1 MNKEITKSR
10 FDGYLW
16 LSDQTEPSL
25 VLHNEEFSMTI
36 QDGVVS
42 VLNNQIQLEPGQF
55 VVEAMLYDVEQQV
68 SYSVRYVDGEY
79 LIAEFKVNPL
89 DFNRDNVQIVSYMG
103 SYKSLEGLDHL
114 QFLKYWKEEPD
125 QLCEGMA
132 VLQPQAFVFVG
143 FVNKYG
149 GLNYAD
155 ISTL

>member
-1 MNKEITKSR
+1 MNKEIKKSR

-16 LSDQTEPSL
+16 LSDQTVPSL

-42 VLNNQIQLEPGQF
+42 VLNNQIHLEPGQF
-55 VVEAMLYDVEQQV
+55 IVEAMLYDVEQQV

-103 SYKSLEGLDHL
+103 SHKSLGHL
-114 QFLKYWKEEPD
+114 QFLKYWKEELD

-143 FVNKYG
+143 FVNME
-149 GLNYAD
+149 D
-155 ISTL
+155 